1 MAFLSALP
9 MSAWNIGQDD
19 WGSITQPSPIT
30 PSITSAPTT
39 SGLFGIQGLGANLDT
54 ARLGLGGLQA
64 LGGIWSAAQQN
75 KLAKKAFNF
84 QKGILDTNL
93 ANQIKAYNLGLD
105 DKFRSRAVVEGRSP
119 EQTAADINKWAA
131 TDQRRGY

>member
-1 MAFLSALP
+1 MTFLSALP
-9 MSAWNIGQDD
+9 LSAWNMGQDD
-19 WGSITQPSPIT
+19 WSSMTPQIT
-30 PSITSAPTT
+30 APT
-39 SGLFGIQGLGANLDT
+39 SNPGLFGIQGLGANLDT

-64 LGGIWSAAQQN
+64 IGGIWSAAQQN

-93 ANQIKAYNLGLD
+93 VNQIKSYNLGLD
-105 DKFRSRAVVEGRSP
+105 DKFRSRAVVEGRTP
-119 EQTAADINKWAA
+119 EQTAADISKWAA